1 MSWSLWSTLIAA
13 GVLISMTPGAGAI
26 NTMAN
31 SLGIGWRRSIWGILG
46 QQIALVTHIVIVA
59 AGLGILV
66 AGSPVLFNLIRYVG
80 AAYLVFLGVRQ
91 WRSHARLVN
100 GGPSTSR
107 AESRLA
113 MVRRALLVNLTNPKG
128 AIFFLALVPQL
139 IRADRALLPQY
150 LVLTVTIVVVDIL
163 IMWGF
168 FATAAKGLR
177 RLPRSAPGQHA
188 MNKVFGGL
196 FVGVGILLVTIH

>member
-1 MSWSLWSTLIAA
+1 
-13 GVLISMTPGAGAI
+13 MTPGAGAI

-91 WRSHARLVN
+91 WRSHAQLA
-100 GGPSTSR
+100 GSGPSTSR
-107 AESRLA
+107 AKSRLA
-113 MVRRALLVNLTNPKG
+113 IVRRGLLVNLTNPK
-128 AIFFLALVPQL
+128 AVIFFLALVPQF

-150 LVLTVTIVVVDIL
+150 LVLIATIVVIDIL

-177 RLPRSAPGQHA
+177 RLTRSATGQHTV
-188 MNKVFGGL
+188 NKVFGGL
-196 FVGVGILLVTIH
+196 FVGVGILLATIH